1 MAKKVL
7 LIIST
12 FDKKKDAK
20 KVCKRLLKKRI
31 IACGQITTEIQ
42 SLYWWNNKIE
52 HSFEYT
58 LIVKTFKN
66 MFNVVA
72 DEIKKSHPYDTPEI
86 IGKEMDCVDDKYLN
100 WMKKEIIS

>member
-20 KVCKRLLKKRI
+20 KVCKKLIKKRM

-42 SLYWWNNKIE
+42 SLYWWNNKIDN
-52 HSFEYT
+52 SFEYT

-86 IGKEMDCVDDKYLN
+86 IATKVDYVDEKYLN
-100 WMKKEIIS
+100 WMKKEIDS